1 MGRSAMSAATE
12 NAGQRVVRVYYGTG
26 ALFTLAA
33 SIIWG
38 VNTLF
43 LLDAGLDIFQVMV
56 VNAAFSLGQII
67 FEVPTGVL
75 ADTIGRRASVLIGM
89 VSLFVST
96 LMYVAAWAYDWGL
109 VGFIAASVV
118 LGFGWT
124 CQTGA
129 VDAWLV
135 DALDYTGYPGR
146 KDRIFARGG
155 MVAGVSMLVGTLTGG
170 FLGQANLGLPYI
182 VRAVLIAVTFFV
194 VLVFMRDVGFE
205 PRPLKLECLT
215 DETRKIF
222 SAGVKY
228 GWRHPVVRPLLFVSL
243 VDGLLLW
250 YLFYASQPYVL
261 EVLGRED
268 LIWVAAAVTAMF
280 GLSGVVG
287 NSFVG
292 PLSHT
297 RFKDRPAVV
306 LAAST
311 AGMAVCAVAVGVTG
325 LVAPEGGST
334 AGFAVLVALMAAFGI
349 LSGLVMPIRQAFI
362 NDYIPSAQRATVLSL
377 DSLFGEV
384 GGVFGQLGLGYL
396 ARMTTKALAY
406 TVGGVV
412 YFIAVPL
419 YARAGRASADIPA
432 GQGAASADA
441 EAPGEGSVE
450 GREKAGQE

>member
-1 MGRSAMSAATE
+1 MSAAASEIT
-12 NAGQRVVRVYYGTG
+12 GQRVVRVYYGTS
-26 ALFTLAA
+26 ALFTLGS

-38 VNTLF
+38 INTLF

-56 VNAAFSLGQII
+56 VNATFSLGQII

-75 ADTIGRRASVLIGM
+75 ADTIGRRASILIGM

-96 LMYVAAWAYDWGL
+96 LLYVAAWAYDWGL
-109 VGFIAASVV
+109 AGFIVASVI

-129 VDAWLV
+129 TDAWLV
-135 DALDYTGYPGR
+135 DALDYTAYPVR
-146 KDRIFARGG
+146 KDQIFARGG
-155 MVAGVSMLVGTLTGG
+155 MVMGVSMLVGTLGGG
-170 FLGQANLGLPYI
+170 FLGQANLGLPYL
-182 VRAVLIAVTFFV
+182 VRAGLIAATFFI
-194 VLVFMRDVGFE
+194 VLVFMRDVGFK
-205 PRPLKLECLT
+205 PRALRLECLT

-222 SAGVKY
+222 DAGVKY

-268 LIWVAAAVTAMF
+268 LIWVAAAVTALF
-280 GLSGVVG
+280 GLAGVVG
-287 NSFVG
+287 NAFVG
-292 PLSHT
+292 PLSRT

-311 AGMAVCAVAVGVTG
+311 AGMAVCAIAMGVTG
-325 LVAPEGGST
+325 LVAPDGGST
-334 AGFAVLVALMAAFGI
+334 AGFVAIVALMSAFGI

-384 GGVFGQLGLGYL
+384 GGVAGQLGLGYL
-396 ARMTTKALAY
+396 ARVTSKALSYA
-406 TVGGVV
+406 VGGVF

-419 YARAGRASADIPA
+419 YVRAGRKAADIPA
-432 GQGAASADA
+432 GQGAATAESDSPGDA
-441 EAPGEGSVE
+441 VSEDSEEASED
-450 GREKAGQE
+450 

>member
-1 MGRSAMSAATE
+1 MSSAATE
-12 NAGQRVVRVYYGTG
+12 ISGQRVVNVFYGTT
-26 ALFTLAA
+26 ALFTLAT

-56 VNAAFSLGQII
+56 VNATFSLGQII
-67 FEVPTGVL
+67 FEVPTGVI
-75 ADTIGRRASVLIGM
+75 ADTIGRRASILIGM
-89 VSLFVST
+89 VALFVST
-96 LMYVAAWAYDWGL
+96 LLYVAAWAYDWGIA
-109 VGFIAASVV
+109 GFIVASII

-129 VDAWLV
+129 TEAWLV
-135 DALDYTGYPGR
+135 DALDYTAYPER

-155 MVAGVSMLVGTLTGG
+155 MIGGVAMLLGTLGGG
-170 FLGQANLGLPYI
+170 FLGQLNLGLPFV
-182 VRAVLIAVTFFV
+182 VRSGLVAATFFLALIFV
-194 VLVFMRDVGFE
+194 RDVGFK
-205 PRPLKLECLT
+205 PRALRLECFA
-215 DETRKIF
+215 DETKKIF
-222 SAGVKY
+222 EVGVKY
-228 GWRHPVVRPLLFVSL
+228 GWQHPVVRALLFVSL

-268 LIWVAAAVTAMF
+268 LVWVAAAVTALF
-280 GLSGVVG
+280 GLSSVVG
-287 NSFVG
+287 NALVG
-292 PLSHT
+292 PISRT

-306 LAAST
+306 LAAAT
-311 AGMAVCAVAVGVTG
+311 AGSALLAIAVGVVG

-334 AGFAVLVALMAAFGI
+334 GAFVVVVALIAGFGMLG
-349 LSGLVMPIRQAFI
+349 GLVMPVRQAFI

-396 ARMTTKALAY
+396 ARLTSKAVAY
-406 TVGGVV
+406 TVGGLV

-419 YARAGRASADIPA
+419 YVRAGRKSADVPA
-432 GQGAASADA
+432 GEGAATA
-441 EAPGEGSVE
+441 EDPES
-450 GREKAGQE
+450 